1 MCTFSWDM
9 ATGSIIY
16 LFPRNWLM
24 TVAYGYNMYVTC
36 LQITV
41 TYVGRPSL
49 SPVTNWTV
57 SPPQFLFWSPHL
69 HVTVFWG
76 GIFRKTIK
84 VKWGHQGGTL
94 ILFHGCPC
102 KRKTLQRSV
111 SHARTPRKGHVRSQ
125 QGSGRRKQGEGSPQ
139 KPALWTWSG
148 TCRL

>member
-1 MCTFSWDM
+1 MYIFLGYGNRS
-9 ATGSIIY
+9 Y
-16 LFPRNWLM
+16 HLPFPEKLADDSRLRLQN
-24 TVAYGYNMYVTC
+24 YVTC
-36 LQITV
+36 LRITV
-41 TYVGRPSL
+41 TYVGHPSL

-57 SPPQFLFWSPHL
+57 SSPQFLFWSPHL

-84 VKWGHQGGTL
+84 VKWSHQGGTL